1 MTTIGKQHFAYLVK
15 QDVEVQFV
23 WTDITGS
30 IVSLSFYT
38 CGRLTNQSTMTKV
51 EARDFWN
58 TMKTRLGYARG
69 VKCSTHLGK

>member
-1 MTTIGKQHFAYLVK
+1 MTPFGKQYFAYLVK

-23 WTDITGS
+23 WTDAEE

-38 CGRLTNQSTMTKV
+38 RGELNNESTMSKI

-58 TMKTRLGYARG
+58 TMKLRLGYAKG
-69 VKCSTHLGK
+69 VKCSTHLIK